1 MVTIEQ
7 VSSHEIEIV
16 PSTSFPEIGPTTSS
30 SDPSRRPREVRL
42 ARPKT
47 PSSASVFSDGQLTD
61 GDGDRNLS
69 GWPARGEEDE
79 DEDPHAR
86 RPADVAFKQ
95 QRMKSWQPLLD
106 PWWVIASYLLVGA
119 CFLPAGVVIRRQSD
133 ALVEMRAVYESHL
146 ADGTAADVTGCE
158 IGNNPNAMYKDGR
171 RTCRI
176 QLTVPDDGGDLD
188 PPVLVHYELDNF
200 YQNYKKYMQSFDQS
214 QLLGSLT
221 QDSVSAMECK
231 PLNEIGGVKINP
243 CGLIANTLFNDVIT
257 LESIVTPDGT
267 VLDGAPLVETGIA
280 WQSDLEWKF
289 RQPEGFRYEECPEG
303 QECDCSQLGSD
314 GERLWSCAEPYQDV
328 DGRTFRYY
336 YPDDETTQYL
346 YETYPMVVSPIDG
359 VMNEHFVVWMRVTAL
374 PKFRKLYGYIEQ
386 TIPAGSTLT
395 FAIEANY
402 AVERMRGAKALV
414 VANTYAF
421 GTKNHWL
428 GTLFIVAGGMAASFG
443 LLFAAKMVLSP
454 RKFADRSYLRFKE
467 D

>member
-7 VSSHEIEIV
+7 VTSHEIEV
-16 PSTSFPEIGPTTSS
+16 
-30 SDPSRRPREVRL
+30 RP
-42 ARPKT
+42 
-47 PSSASVFSDGQLTD
+47 SASSPHRGVKMPTSGASVVFSDGSSRLT
-61 GDGDRNLS
+61 DGDRNLS
-69 GWPARGEEDE
+69 GWAARGVEEE
-79 DEDPHAR
+79 EDPHAR

-106 PWWVIASYLLVGA
+106 PWWTILSFLLVGA
-119 CFLPAGVVIRRQSD
+119 VFLPVGFVIRAQNA

-171 RTCRI
+171 RTCRV
-176 QLTVPDDGGDLD
+176 QLTVPDDAEDLD

-200 YQNYKKYMQSFDQS
+200 YQNYKKYMQSYDQS

-221 QDSVSAMECK
+221 QDSVSKMECE
-231 PLNEIGGVKINP
+231 PLNIIGGVKINP

-267 VLDGAPLVETGIA
+267 VLDDAPLVETGIA

-289 RQPEGFRYEECPEG
+289 RQPEGFRYEECPGGED
-303 QECDCSQLGSD
+303 ECDCSQLGAD
-314 GERLWSCAEPYQDV
+314 GERLWSCTEPYRDE
-328 DGRTFRYY
+328 DGLYFRYY

-359 VMNEHFVVWMRVTAL
+359 VMNEHFVVWMRVAAL
-374 PKFRKLYGYIEQ
+374 PQFRKLYGYIER

-414 VANTYAF
+414 VGNTYAF

-428 GTLFIVAGGMAASFG
+428 GTLFIIAGGIAG
-443 LLFAAKMVLSP
+443 LLGVLFAAKMVLSP
-454 RKFADRSYLRFKE
+454 RKFADRSHLRFKE